1 MPPFALP
8 HLLRCLLL
16 GLLLSGCSGQHVD
29 REQMLASIEARSQLP
44 DSHYNLL
51 WYQGTSRDQHHFK
64 HIRGYFLDEVI
75 FIVDAQQLPIAQPRA
90 YSRHSTRWLRVERIG
105 DRWQAAR
112 KHADQGWQVDR
123 CLREEHECLRLD

>member
-1 MPPFALP
+1 M
-8 HLLRCLLL
+8 R
-16 GLLLSGCSGQHVD
+16 LLLSISLLLLLAACQSSERVS
-29 REQMLASIEARSQLP
+29 REQMLTRIDARVQLP

-51 WYQGTSRDQHHFK
+51 WYQGTTRDQHHFK

-90 YSRHSTRWLRVERIG
+90 YSRDSTRWLSVERIG

-112 KHADQGWQVDR
+112 KHVEGWQVER
-123 CLREEHECLRLD
+123 CTDEERQCLRLD

>member
-1 MPPFALP
+1 MPRLP
-8 HLLRCLLL
+8 LCLLL
-16 GLLLSGCSGQHVD
+16 LLTACQSSERVS

-51 WYQGTSRDQHHFK
+51 WYQGTSRDRHHFK

-75 FIVDAQQLPIAQPRA
+75 FIVDAQQLPIAQPHA
-90 YSRHSTRWLRVERIG
+90 HSRDSTRWLRVERIG

-112 KHADQGWQVDR
+112 KHAADWQIER
-123 CLREEHECLRLD
+123 CTGEERQCLRLD